1 MLILKQYETVK
12 GGEPW
17 MELTKIEQPQSF
29 RQHAYD
35 EIKNAIINHVIVQGE
50 VLYERNLS
58 EKLGISRTPLRA
70 ALQMLEVEG
79 WLKAVPR
86 KGVFISSILEKDV
99 DEVLH
104 LRRANESLVM
114 ELIIPRITDQD
125 IEKLEQIYIRQ
136 KEQEDQNQTFIMVD
150 KDFHMF
156 LTELAGNNRLTQLMH
171 NLSDLMRWFGI
182 VALKSADR
190 KVRTL
195 EEHRVIIDGLR
206 KRDVELAKKAVT
218 DHIEHTRMAVLEALR
233 HQ

>member
-1 MLILKQYETVK
+1 LK
-12 GGEPW
+12 
-17 MELTKIEQPQSF
+17 LTKIEQPQSF

-50 VLYERNLS
+50 VVYERNLS

-86 KGVFISSILEKDV
+86 KGVFISSVLEKDV
-99 DEVLH
+99 EEVLQ

-114 ELIIPRITDQD
+114 ELMIPKITDQD
-125 IEKLEQIYIRQ
+125 IEQLEQIFSRQ
-136 KEQEDQNQTFIMVD
+136 KQQEDQNQTFIMTD
-150 KDFHMF
+150 KDFHMYMAE
-156 LTELAGNNRLTQLMH
+156 LTGNDRLTQLMH
-171 NLSDLMRWFGI
+171 NLSDQMRWFGI

-190 KVRTL
+190 KESTL
-195 EEHRVIIDGLR
+195 KEHREIIEGLR
-206 KRDVELAKKAVT
+206 KRDVNFAKKAVT
-218 DHIEHTRMAVLEALR
+218 NHIDHTRMAVLEALR

>member
-1 MLILKQYETVK
+1 
-12 GGEPW
+12 

-86 KGVFISSILEKDV
+86 KGVFISSIQEKDV

-156 LTELAGNNRLTQLMH
+156 LTELAGNDRLTQLIH

-190 KVRTL
+190 KVKTL

-218 DHIEHTRMAVLEALR
+218 DHIEHTRMAVLEVLR